1 MRTPTLGALLQS
13 YFEDHLKS
21 QKGLRPSTI
30 GSYRDALVL
39 FLSFVAEDKRCRLTR
54 LKVADLTGERVRRF
68 LDALETER
76 GNHVRSRNQRLV
88 GLRSFFDYLARR
100 VPQAWEEAERVAG
113 IPAKR
118 AAPART
124 HYLEA
129 DQIEAMFAA
138 MKPAGALALRD
149 RTLLLFLYNTGA
161 RAQEV
166 ADLRLANLE
175 LDRHRVHLHGKG
187 DKWRVCPLWKKTVWL
202 LSELLGSFAAT
213 DEDRPVFVSQRG
225 QALTRFGIYK
235 IVRRH
240 TAQFVQAGPRATGR
254 AISPHV
260 IRHSTAVHLL
270 ESGVEPNV
278 IRDWLGHVSVET
290 TNRYAEIT
298 IAMKEKALEACAP
311 PVHSDGAGRKSAI
324 WRDDPALLK
333 WLKSL

>member
-1 MRTPTLGALLQS
+1 MSTPTIGVLLKS

-21 QKGLRPSTI
+21 QKGLRPATI
-30 GSYRDALVL
+30 RSYRDAIVL
-39 FLSFVAEDKRCRLTR
+39 FLAFVSEDRGCRLTR
-54 LKVADLTGERVRRF
+54 LQVPDLTAERVRRF
-68 LDALETER
+68 LDMLEMER
-76 GNHVRSRNQRLV
+76 RNHVRSRNQRLV
-88 GLRSFFDYLARR
+88 GLRGFFDYHARR
-100 VPQAWEEAERVAG
+100 VTESGEEAERVAG

-118 AAPART
+118 AAPARM
-124 HYLEA
+124 HYLEI
-129 DQIEAMFAA
+129 DQIEGMFAA
-138 MKPAGALALRD
+138 MKAAGALALRD

-187 DKWRVCPLWKKTVWL
+187 DKWRSRPLWKITVSML
-202 LSELLGSFAAT
+202 NELLGPLAGT
-213 DEDRPVFVSQRG
+213 DGDRPVFVSQRG

-240 TAQFVQAGPRATGR
+240 TEQLVQSGPRATGR
-254 AISPHV
+254 GISPHV

-298 IAMKEKALEACAP
+298 IAMKEKALETCLP
-311 PVHSDGAGRKSAI
+311 PLHSDAAGRKGAV
-324 WRDDPALLK
+324 WRDDPTLLK

>member
-1 MRTPTLGALLQS
+1 MRTPTLGVLLQS
-13 YFEDHLKS
+13 YFEDHLIS
-21 QKGLRPSTI
+21 QKGLRPATI
-30 GSYRDALVL
+30 RSYRDAIVL
-39 FLSFVAEDKRCRLTR
+39 FLSFVAQERRCRLTR
-54 LKVADLTGERVRRF
+54 LKVSDLTAERVRRF
-68 LDALETER
+68 LDMLETER

-88 GLRSFFDYLARR
+88 GLRSLFDYLVRR
-100 VPQAWEEAERVAG
+100 VPQSWAEAERVAG

-118 AAPART
+118 AAPPRT

-138 MKPAGALALRD
+138 MKSAGALALRD

-161 RAQEV
+161 RVQEV

-187 DKWRVCPLWKKTVWL
+187 DKWRVCPLWKKTVSL
-202 LSELLGSFAAT
+202 LCELLGSLAGA
-213 DEDRPVFVSQRG
+213 DQDRPVFVSQRG
-225 QALTRFGIYK
+225 QAPTRFGIYK

-240 TAQFVQAGPRATGR
+240 TAQLAQAGPHAIGR
-254 AISPHV
+254 AVSPHL

-278 IRDWLGHVSVET
+278 IRDWLGHVSLET

-298 IAMKEKALEACAP
+298 VAMKEKAPEACSP
-311 PVHSDGAGRKSAI
+311 PLHSDGAGRKNAI
-324 WRDDPALLK
+324 WRDDPALLE